1 MYMMGQQTKWKEY
14 LLPVEFIYNNSYH
27 CSLSMTPY
35 ELFYYDFFYGIPY
48 KTPLRWDRLDDKLRV
63 GLEMLPEMEEKES
76 YIRQILKEAQDNKR
90 DIHRMDRIYE
100 EGEYVFLWFKL

>member
-1 MYMMGQQTKWKEY
+1 MLEYMLWMYVMGQQTKWEKY

-35 ELFYYDFFYGIPY
+35 ELFHGIPY
-48 KTPLRWDRLDDKLRV
+48 RTTLRWDRLV
-63 GLEMLPEMEEKES
+63 GLEMLQELEENVS